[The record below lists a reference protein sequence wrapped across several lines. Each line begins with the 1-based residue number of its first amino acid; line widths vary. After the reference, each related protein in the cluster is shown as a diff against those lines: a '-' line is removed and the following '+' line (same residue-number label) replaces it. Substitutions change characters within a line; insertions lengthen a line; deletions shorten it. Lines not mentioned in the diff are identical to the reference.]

1 MKKILIFGGSGLL
14 GVNFSYLLKKS
25 YNVISVFNNNI
36 IEIDG
41 VNCIK
46 YNIILDNSVE
56 KLVHEFDP
64 EIIINCAGLANV
76 EKCEIDKINANK
88 LNSLFPEKLALI
100 SKKYNIKLVHISTD
114 HLFDGKKPYR
124 NENHNALPQNN
135 YAISKLSGD
144 LKVLESNSNSLV
156 IRTNF
161 FGSLNHNI
169 PSFSE
174 FIINSLVSRKKLYLF
189 DDMFFTPIHIKTLL
203 ECIIKLLD
211 NDKNG
216 IYNITSSQ
224 RISKYDF
231 GIRIADILDLDKSF
245 ISSSKLIN
253 RKDLVKRPFDLSL
266 SNQKLKNV
274 VHKVILT
281 LDKQLELIKI
291 NYLQKP

>member
-14 GVNFSYLLKKS
+14 GINFSHLLKKN
-25 YNVISVFNNNI
+25 YNVTSVFNNNI

-56 KLVHEFDP
+56 KLVHKFEP

-76 EKCEIDKINANK
+76 EKCEIDKINADK
-88 LNSLFPEKLALI
+88 LNSLFPEKLALV
-100 SKKYNIKLVHISTD
+100 SKKYDIKLVHISTD
-114 HLFDGKKPYR
+114 HLYDGKKAFR
-124 NENHNALPQNN
+124 TENHDASPQNN

-144 LKVLESNSNSLV
+144 LRVLDSNSNTLV

-161 FGSLNHNI
+161 FGNLHHNI

-174 FIINSLVSRKKLYLF
+174 FIIKSLVSKKKVYLF
-189 DDMFFTPIHIKTLL
+189 DDMFFTPIHIRTLL
-203 ECIIKLLD
+203 ECIIKLLQ
-211 NDKNG
+211 NDKSG
-216 IYNITSSQ
+216 IYNVTSSQ

-231 GIRIADILDLDKSF
+231 GIRIADLLDLDKSF
-245 ISSSKLIN
+245 ISSSKLID

-266 SNQKLKNV
+266 SNKKLKNV
-274 VHKVILT
+274 VNKDILI
-281 LDKQLELIKI
+281 LQKQLELLKL
-291 NYLQKP
+291 NK

>member
-14 GVNFSYLLKKS
+14 GINFSHLLKKS
-25 YNVISVFNNNI
+25 YNVTSFFNNNI
-36 IEIDG
+36 IDIEG

-56 KLVHEFDP
+56 KLVHEFEP

-76 EKCEIDKINANK
+76 EKCEIDKINANT

-100 SKKYNIKLVHISTD
+100 SKKYNIKFVHISTD
-114 HLFDGKKPYR
+114 HLYDGEKSYR
-124 NENHNALPQNN
+124 TENHNTSPQNN
-135 YAISKLSGD
+135 YAISKLLGD
-144 LKVLESNSNSLV
+144 LKVLESNSNALV
-156 IRTNF
+156 IRTNI
-161 FGSLNHNI
+161 FGSLHHNI

-174 FIINSLVSRKKLYLF
+174 FIINSLVSKKKVYLF

-216 IYNITSSQ
+216 IYNVTSSQ

-231 GIRIADILDLDKSF
+231 GIRIADLLDLDKSF
-245 ISSSKLIN
+245 IFSSKLMS
-253 RKDLVKRPFDLSL
+253 RKDLIRRPYDLSL
-266 SNQKLKNV
+266 SNEKLKNT
-274 VHKVILT
+274 VINKDILN
-281 LDKQLELIKI
+281 LEKQLQLLKL
-291 NYLQKP
+291 NQN

>member
-14 GVNFSYLLKKS
+14 GINFSHLLKKS
-25 YNVISVFNNNI
+25 YNVTSFFNNNI
-36 IEIDG
+36 IDIEG

-56 KLVHEFDP
+56 KLVHEFEP

-76 EKCEIDKINANK
+76 EKCEIDKINANT

-100 SKKYNIKLVHISTD
+100 SKKYNIKFVHISTD
-114 HLFDGKKPYR
+114 HLYDGEKSYR
-124 NENHNALPQNN
+124 TENHNTSPQNN
-135 YAISKLSGD
+135 YAISKLLGD
-144 LKVLESNSNSLV
+144 LKVLESNSNALV

-161 FGSLNHNI
+161 FGSLHHNI

-174 FIINSLVSRKKLYLF
+174 FIINSLVSKKKVYLF

-216 IYNITSSQ
+216 IYNVTSSQ

-231 GIRIADILDLDKSF
+231 GIRIADLLDLDKSF
-245 ISSSKLIN
+245 IFSSKLMS
-253 RKDLVKRPFDLSL
+253 RKDLIRRPYDLSL
-266 SNQKLKNV
+266 SNEKLKNT
-274 VHKVILT
+274 VINKDILN
-281 LDKQLELIKI
+281 LEKQLQLLKL
-291 NYLQKP
+291 NQN

>member
-114 HLFDGKKPYR
+114 HLYDGKKSYR
-124 NENHNALPQNN
+124 TENHNTSPQNN
-135 YAISKLSGD
+135 YAISKLLGD
-144 LKVLESNSNSLV
+144 LKVLESNSNALV

-231 GIRIADILDLDKSF
+231 GINIGK
-245 ISSSKLIN
+245 
-253 RKDLVKRPFDLSL
+253 
-266 SNQKLKNV
+266 
-274 VHKVILT
+274 
-281 LDKQLELIKI
+281 
-291 NYLQKP
+291 